1 MVKTHESHAKCMS
14 VDRYADALNVN
25 SLLKQQHILLNTVAL
40 HVNTIHMNTY
50 PPNSWLS

>member
-1 MVKTHESHAKCMS
+1 MHGCVGALII
-14 VDRYADALNVN
+14 ADALNVN